1 MNSVSFPIFILFL
14 AVVYLFAVYGLL
26 TIAQM
31 FKPENN
37 IISANSED
45 SNNQV
50 EIT

>member
-1 MNSVSFPIFILFL
+1 MNFLPIFIVFF
-14 AVVYLFAVYGLL
+14 AVVYLFTVYGLL

-31 FKPENN
+31 FKPDNN
-37 IISANSED
+37 IIVANSED